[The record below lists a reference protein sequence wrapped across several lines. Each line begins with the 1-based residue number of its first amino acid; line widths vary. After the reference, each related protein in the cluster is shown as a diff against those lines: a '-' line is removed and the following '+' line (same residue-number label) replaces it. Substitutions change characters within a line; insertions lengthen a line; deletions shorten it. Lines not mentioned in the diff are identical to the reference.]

1 MPIIQMA
8 RQILRI
14 VRWVSSSVYTNRAY
28 TVLTMMLTY
37 DMFDDIV
44 MSVLLVVFTE
54 RTFKAFLKLLSLG
67 NLWFLYWLYWLLLI
81 NLGNAAINL
90 TLSLILG

>member
-1 MPIIQMA
+1 MPETQMT

-14 VRWVSSSVYTNRAY
+14 VGWVSSSVYTNRTY
-28 TVLTMMLTY
+28 TVLTMMLIY

-54 RTFKAFLKLLSLG
+54 WTFKAFLKLLSLR
-67 NLWFLYWLYWLLLI
+67 NLWFLYWLLLL
-81 NLGNAAINL
+81 NLGNAAMYL
-90 TLSLILG
+90 TVSLILG

>member
-1 MPIIQMA
+1 MPETQMT

-14 VRWVSSSVYTNRAY
+14 VGWVSSSVYTNRTY
-28 TVLTMMLTY
+28 TVLTMMLIY

-54 RTFKAFLKLLSLG
+54 WTFKAFLKLLSLG
-67 NLWFLYWLYWLLLI
+67 NLWFLYWLLLL
-81 NLGNAAINL
+81 NLGNAAMYL
-90 TLSLILG
+90 TVSLILG